1 MPGGS
6 LMLEPVKKVTGGR
19 AVTNGAFQFS
29 GGCNPSREHVVKY
42 GTHQCDATIW
52 KDIRKSEGS

>member
-1 MPGGS
+1 MGHF
-6 LMLEPVKKVTGGR
+6 
-19 AVTNGAFQFS
+19 NFQEDAT
-29 GGCNPSREHVVKY
+29 PLEHVVKY